1 MNPGM
6 NSAAGLLSGLA
17 SHVWISTLFLLAVL
31 AILTILRRRLTA
43 GARFSLALVGL
54 AKFALP
60 HALVATGFQALGE
73 ALRVD
78 SRAALQAP
86 LRAVAGALRVDLAP
100 AGPRLWPAVVLALW
114 AAVALV
120 LLLRLA
126 WAHHRLA
133 ALVEGTAL
141 PAKPREAAALERARR
156 RTEARDRVRI
166 ARSPLPDAPAVLG
179 VRRPL
184 IVLPLA
190 GCGDL
195 SDGELESLLRHECA
209 HVARRDNL
217 TAGFASVLCS
227 LFWFHP
233 LVWIARRILLI
244 ERERAC
250 DEIAVGTEGEEETYL
265 AALAKFCHAAIGP
278 ELPGISRMATARIKE
293 RMDHLMRY
301 PVLKTQ
307 SPSPLRAALLTAT
320 ALALFTVASGLAGST
335 PLAFAKSPA
344 RAPQAVLPAA
354 LPPAGAASEPAESPE
369 EPATPAPALHA
380 VRRGAKQAVAKAV
393 LENPAHAAGAVA
405 AEPASPAALKS
416 CPYVKCWITCE
427 SGLGYNRTFASA
439 YACFSF
445 SDAYGC
451 RASGIY
457 VCSDG
462 PGPAGC

>member
-1 MNPGM
+1 
-6 NSAAGLLSGLA
+6 
-17 SHVWISTLFLLAVL
+17 
-31 AILTILRRRLTA
+31 
-43 GARFSLALVGL
+43 
-54 AKFALP
+54 
-60 HALVATGFQALGE
+60 
-73 ALRVD
+73 
-78 SRAALQAP
+78 
-86 LRAVAGALRVDLAP
+86 
-100 AGPRLWPAVVLALW
+100 
-114 AAVALV
+114 
-120 LLLRLA
+120 
-126 WAHHRLA
+126 
-133 ALVEGTAL
+133 
-141 PAKPREAAALERARR
+141 
-156 RTEARDRVRI
+156 
-166 ARSPLPDAPAVLG
+166 
-179 VRRPL
+179 
-184 IVLPLA
+184 
-190 GCGDL
+190 
-195 SDGELESLLRHECA
+195 
-209 HVARRDNL
+209 
-217 TAGFASVLCS
+217 
-227 LFWFHP
+227 
-233 LVWIARRILLI
+233 
-244 ERERAC
+244 
-250 DEIAVGTEGEEETYL
+250 
-265 AALAKFCHAAIGP
+265 
-278 ELPGISRMATARIKE
+278 MATARIKE

-380 VRRGAKQAVAKAV
+380 VRGGAKQAVAKAV
-393 LENPAHAAGAVA
+393 LENPAHAADAVA
-405 AEPASPAALKS
+405 AEPASSGALKS